1 MGRTMR
7 RMGGPLPLL
16 LSLGVALCA
25 ATCTLRTAFI
35 TTQSVP
41 TSPPLIARSARK
53 ATGDELVP
61 PKRPASSYMSWLN
74 DNRESIVEKLGTNSV
89 TLVAKEA
96 GQQWK
101 KLSAAKKKPY
111 EAAWVKAKAKY
122 AKDLEDFKAAGGVI
136 LKPEKR
142 TSRTRSTRAKR
153 DPNMPKRP
161 LSSYMLWLQDN
172 RASIVKSMPAGHKVT
187 DVMREAGAQWSK
199 LTAAKK
205 KKYEKAA
212 ADAKAKYL
220 EEMEEYKAES

>member
-1 MGRTMR
+1 MR

-16 LSLGVALCA
+16 LSLGVTLCA
-25 ATCTLRTAFI
+25 LRNAFLI
-35 TTQSVP
+35 TQCVP
-41 TSPPLIARSARK
+41 NSPPLMVRSARK
-53 ATGDELVP
+53 AAGDELVP

-74 DNRESIVEKLGTNSV
+74 DNRESIVKKLGTNSV
-89 TLVAKEA
+89 SLVAKEA

-142 TSRTRSTRAKR
+142 TRVKRVKR

-187 DVMREAGAQWSK
+187 DVSREAGAQWSK

-220 EEMEEYKAES
+220 EEMEEYKGQNP